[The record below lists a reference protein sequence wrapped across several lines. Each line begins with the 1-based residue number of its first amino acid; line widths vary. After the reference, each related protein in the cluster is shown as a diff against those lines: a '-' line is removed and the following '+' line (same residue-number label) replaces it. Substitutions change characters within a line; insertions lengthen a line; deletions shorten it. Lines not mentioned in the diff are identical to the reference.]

1 MRDDATQPP
10 VYDHTDEVA
19 EVGFE
24 PDADLGEAR
33 TAHLREHLAGEPRV
47 VPVGG
52 PIEMLLFAPTPE
64 RPMHTLVTHGV
75 SDRAGDVPEGAE
87 AFRRIELVA
96 VLPEDWPL
104 PASDDEWPD
113 FLADPARSWPV
124 ELVFGLAHL
133 PSTFDSWLGW
143 GHTATA
149 DSDPRAT
156 YDGSP
161 FGGVLLGSPVTLPE
175 EFETLAVGD
184 QEIAYLGVY
193 PLYAAEL
200 DFKLAHGAEELLAR
214 FDEAGV
220 PEVALTDRPP
230 LVEPEP
236 RRRRFGLL
244 RRR

>member
-10 VYDHTDEVA
+10 VYDHTEEAA
-19 EVGFE
+19 EIGFA
-24 PDADLGEAR
+24 PDADLADAR
-33 TAHLREHLAGEPRV
+33 LAHLREHLAGEPRV

-52 PIEMLLFAPTPE
+52 PIEMLLFAPTE
-64 RPMHTLVTHGV
+64 QRPMHTLVTHGV
-75 SDRAGDVPEGAE
+75 SDRASDVPEGAE
-87 AFRRIELVA
+87 DFRRVELVA

-104 PASDDEWPD
+104 PESDEQWPD
-113 FLADPARSWPV
+113 FLADPARSWPF

-133 PSTFDSWLGW
+133 PSSFDSWLGW

-161 FGGVLLGSPVTLPE
+161 FGGVLLASPVTLPE
-175 EFETLAVGD
+175 EFETLVVGD
-184 QEIAYLGVY
+184 EQIQWLGVY
-193 PLYAAEL
+193 PVYAAEL
-200 DFKLAHGAEELLAR
+200 DLKLERGAEELLAR

-230 LVEPEP
+230 LVDPEP
-236 RRRRFGLL
+236 RKRRFGLL